1 MERGR
6 GKREETEQKERKVKG
21 EKLEIKARDEKGD
34 NGKGEEEKEKR
45 GMAFKLGGEKL
56 RLPFVALRGDG
67 RC

>member
-34 NGKGEEEKEKR
+34 NGKG
-45 GMAFKLGGEKL
+45 
-56 RLPFVALRGDG
+56 
-67 RC
+67 